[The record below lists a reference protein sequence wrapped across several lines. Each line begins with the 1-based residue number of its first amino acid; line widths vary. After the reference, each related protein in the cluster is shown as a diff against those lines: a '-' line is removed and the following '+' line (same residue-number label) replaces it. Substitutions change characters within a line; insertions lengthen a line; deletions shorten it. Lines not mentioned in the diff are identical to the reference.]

1 MNNFLGLVPAF
12 FILMICYSGL
22 TAQDSL
28 KVTMVERPVT
38 VTSDYNRALT
48 EALLMQLKAD
58 SLARIAR
65 DKRILAKN
73 TPDDEMKKQLVTE
86 TVQTDRAAELMQH
99 EADQKFAIARSLKV
113 EEYTESNE
121 ADSMIELTK
130 EINGI
135 KVYQY
140 RPSRPVS
147 EKKMIRIADE
157 FTLLEKSPYS
167 DASPIPRGIGVQ
179 SGLVYRIQLGA
190 FSTIR
195 PNDAFGGISPVAYE
209 QISGSNVFKY
219 YAGLFR
225 NINAVT
231 RALDQI
237 RMNGFP
243 DAFVVAFFEGKLIS
257 TEKAR
262 DIEFEG
268 FKLK

>member
-1 MNNFLGLVPAF
+1 MNNFFGRVPV
-12 FILMICYSGL
+12 FIIILICCSGL
-22 TAQDSL
+22 AAQDSL
-28 KVTMVERPVT
+28 KVSMGEEPVR
-38 VTSDYNRALT
+38 VTSDYKRVLA

-86 TVQTDRAAELMQH
+86 TVQTDKAAVLLQH
-99 EADQKFAIARSLKV
+99 EADLKFAMARSLKV
-113 EEYTESNE
+113 EEIPETNE
-121 ADSMIELTK
+121 ADSLIELTK

-140 RPSRPVS
+140 RPSRPAS
-147 EKKMIRIADE
+147 EKKMVRIADE
-157 FTLLEKSPYS
+157 FALLEKSPYS
-167 DASPIPRGIGVQ
+167 DTSPIPRGIGVQ
-179 SGLVYRIQLGA
+179 PGLVYRIQLGA
-190 FSTIR
+190 FSKIR

-209 QISGSNVFKY
+209 QVSGSAVFKY

-225 NINAVT
+225 SINTVT
-231 RALDQI
+231 LALDQI
-237 RMNGFP
+237 RINGFP
-243 DAFVVAFFEGKLIS
+243 DAFVVAFFDGKLIS

-268 FKLK
+268 FKL